1 MVSLAALLLA
11 VTWGGAAGAQSLD
24 SLRSL
29 LRQDNPELIAL
40 SYDYRA
46 ALAVSPQLRQLPDLE
61 IRGGVSILPVE
72 TRLGPQRAR
81 VMVTQMLPWPGTL
94 VAMSA
99 LADAR
104 AQPLLEQAAAL
115 QLELLYRLETT
126 YYTIVAAEEQAA
138 ALRESLDLYA
148 SLREVALTRVENSRG
163 SSVDAYRAELQ
174 TNLLQRRI
182 EALRAEAAAA
192 WTTIEELVNQPLPR
206 TLVVPQVALPR
217 ELPDELSLQDHPQI
231 RVFALQEEISRR
243 AVVLSDLEA
252 RPSFGVGVDYIL
264 TGPRTDAEPEG
275 NGRDAILPRV
285 MLRLPLSGGKYQSK
299 RDEEALRIQAIATRR
314 TSVTNQ
320 LTATIRRAEIA
331 RLDAER
337 RLSFLRQQVNTA
349 AAALTIARSEYANG
363 RRPFDELLRLENEL
377 IDYRLEAITTQQTL
391 LNQAALVDR
400 YLPRR

>member
-1 MVSLAALLLA
+1 MSLAALLLA